1 MIKKAMIL
9 AAGFGKRLNP
19 LTLSC
24 PKPLIKIGGET
35 LLSNTINFLE
45 KLKIKE
51 AVINTHYL
59 SDQIYEYLSKKKFS
73 LNITII
79 NEKDKILDTGG
90 GIYNALTNFSESF
103 LCINPDTIWNLNYIS
118 EFKKMENIFF
128 SNKAKGYLL
137 VVDKEKSFDK
147 SLKGDF
153 NLQNGLITRTK
164 EENFKYIYTGLQ
176 IIDPKIFSGISEK
189 VFSIN
194 SIWDNLIKKKQ
205 LFAIKSNNKF
215 LHVSSL
221 DIYNKLNTK

>member
-24 PKPLIKIGGET
+24 PKPLVKIGNET
-35 LLSNTINFLE
+35 LLSNTIIFLE
-45 KLKIKE
+45 KLEIKE

-59 SDQIYEYLSKKKFS
+59 SDQIIEYLSKKKFN
-73 LNITII
+73 LKITII

-90 GIYNALTNFSESF
+90 GIYNALTNFNESF
-103 LCINPDTIWNLNYIS
+103 LCINPDTIWNLNYVD
-118 EFKKMENIFF
+118 EFKKMQNSFF
-128 SNKAKGYLL
+128 LNKAKNYLL
-137 VVDKEKSFDK
+137 VVDKKKSFDK
-147 SLKGDF
+147 SLRGDF
-153 NLQNGLITRTK
+153 NLQNGLITRIK
-164 EENFKYIYTGLQ
+164 DIDFEYIYTGLQ
-176 IIDPKIFSGISEK
+176 IIDPKIFLGVSEK

-205 LFAIKSNNKF
+205 LLAMKSNIKF

-221 DIYNKLNTK
+221 DIYNKLNIK